1 MVKYTGEQELETR
14 LLGRL
19 GVMGS
24 RRELEGKNGDLCRL
38 AKTVEGGVTG
48 ASVSGDFYLLG

>member
-1 MVKYTGEQELETR
+1 MVKYTGEQELENR

-24 RRELEGKNGDLCRL
+24 RREGKNGGLCRL

-48 ASVSGDFYLLG
+48 ASGSGDFYLLG